1 MQKCNGNSAL
11 EMYEMKGYF
20 FSFGGLTSTSV
31 AKSHHLDPFAFLA
44 KWGCR
49 QSFGEGWS
57 SLSPQTSWNYATTL
71 RSNEAPLWMGADWKH
86 RTNGID
92 CWLYMVIWYYICT
105 SSFSTEIP
113 AELFLGERVAP
124 RNATVFHSPFR
135 HSTANALWCHPLESH
150 RSFRSFVE
158 RFRVT
163 WKRSCCW
170 AAADQK
176 AWDFWVCE
184 CKKTLRRLLF
194 DDILRRFS
202 DHFIDL

>member
-11 EMYEMKGYF
+11 EMYEMKGDF

-49 QSFGEGWS
+49 QSFGEGWL

-71 RSNEAPLWMGADWKH
+71 RSNEAPLWMEADWKH

-92 CWLYMVIWYYICT
+92 CWLYDIICT
-105 SSFSTEIP
+105 SSFSTEISRT
-113 AELFLGERVAP
+113 LGGTKRHETP
-124 RNATVFHSPFR
+124 LATRRR

-184 CKKTLRRLLF
+184 CKKSLRRLLF
-194 DDILRRFS
+194 DDILGRFS